1 MTSLRLDS
9 ATYFQ
14 VDLQMLK
21 LIPLKRYVT
30 NEAENEGLPRYNVFI
45 ASLTDEPGRGEIA
58 TQLLNEN
65 HEFCT
70 SILNLMEIRSVMTKK
85 KRVEQSRVES
95 VLSDIYG
102 SVDIY
107 APEISDQ
114 IAAYELQRDNLLY
127 TIDCVLPALANDVDA
142 TMVTFDGELLDH
154 GAVAPKDLI
163 D

>member
-1 MTSLRLDS
+1 MKV
-9 ATYFQ
+9 F
-14 VDLQMLK
+14 VD
-21 LIPLKRYVT
+21 T
-30 NEAENEGLPRYNVFI
+30 NVFI

-58 TQLLNEN
+58 TQLLNED

-85 KRVEQSRVES
+85 KRVEQDRVEA
-95 VLSDIYG
+95 VLSDIYS

-114 IAAYELQRDNLLY
+114 IAAYELQQDNLLY
-127 TIDCVLPALANDVDA
+127 TMDCVLLALANDVNA

-154 GAVAPKDLI
+154 GGIAPEELI

>member
-1 MTSLRLDS
+1 MKV
-9 ATYFQ
+9 F
-14 VDLQMLK
+14 VD
-21 LIPLKRYVT
+21 T
-30 NEAENEGLPRYNVFI
+30 NVFI

-58 TQLLNEN
+58 TQLLNED

-85 KRVEQSRVES
+85 KRVEQDRVEA
-95 VLSDIYG
+95 VLSDIYS

-127 TIDCVLPALANDVDA
+127 TMDCVLLALANDVDA

-154 GAVAPKDLI
+154 GGVAPEELI
-163 D
+163 DRAVRTNSYFYLDHCCQISRAELRG